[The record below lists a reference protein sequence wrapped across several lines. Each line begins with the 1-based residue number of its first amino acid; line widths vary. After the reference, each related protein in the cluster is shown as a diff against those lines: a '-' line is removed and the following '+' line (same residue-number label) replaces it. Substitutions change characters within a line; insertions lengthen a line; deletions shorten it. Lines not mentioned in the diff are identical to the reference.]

1 MRDFDVVIFGAT
13 SFVGQIIA
21 RYFALHYSQQEKVKW
36 ALAGRSQDKLN
47 ALVKGLPSKHDNK
60 PQLLVA
66 DVQDDLA
73 LANMCKRTKV
83 VLSTVGPYSQYG
95 EPVIKACIECDTSY
109 VDLTGEPQW
118 IKAMLD
124 LYGKSANQSQAKL
137 VNSCGFDSIPSDLG
151 VYYLQQQSQLHFN
164 KPCTKVAM
172 RVKRIR
178 GGASGGTIASILQ
191 LVEEM
196 GRDKSLRKKIA
207 NPYVLCPP
215 NHGFSKRQPNLKKAC
230 YDNHTQRWIAPFIM
244 AAINTRIVHRS
255 NALMGN
261 PYTDHFVY
269 EEALVTGKKT
279 KGVMTGWMTTLGLGG
294 FMAAASIK
302 PLRSLM
308 EKYWLPKSG
317 EGPSEKAQQEGF
329 FDIYFYGETDAGDT
343 LIVQVTGD
351 KDPGY
356 GSTAQMISEAA
367 IKLAKSDKLQ
377 ALPGGFYTPA
387 SCFGDTLFTPL
398 QEHAGLTF
406 EEVGHSAV
414 KAKITSP

>member
-1 MRDFDVVIFGAT
+1 MRDYDVVVFGAT

-21 RYFALHYSQQEKVKW
+21 RYLSTHYSQQDKVKW
-36 ALAGRSQDKLN
+36 SLAGRSQNKLDGV
-47 ALVKGLPSKHDNK
+47 VKDLPSKHNTRPDILIADVNDYDA
-60 PQLLVA
+60 LVA
-66 DVQDDLA
+66 
-73 LANMCKRTKV
+73 MCKRAKV
-83 VLSTVGPYSQYG
+83 VLSTVGPYAQFG
-95 EPVIKACIECDTSY
+95 EPVIKACIESDTSY

-124 LYGKSANQSQAKL
+124 AHGKAASDSNAKL

-151 VYYLQQQSQLHFN
+151 VYFLQQQSQLRFG

-172 RVKRIR
+172 RVRRIR
-178 GGASGGTIASILQ
+178 GGASGGTVASMLQ

-196 GRDKSLRKKIA
+196 GRDKSLRKKLA

-215 NHGFSKRQPNLKKAC
+215 DHGLSARQPNIKKAC
-230 YDNHTQRWIAPFIM
+230 YDHHTKRWIAPFIM

-261 PYTDHFVY
+261 PYTDHFTY
-269 EEALVTGKKT
+269 EEALVTGKDT
-279 KGVMTGWMTTLGLGG
+279 KGAMTGWMTTLGLGG
-294 FMAAASIK
+294 FMMAASVK
-302 PLRSLM
+302 PLRGLM

-329 FDIYFYGETDAGDT
+329 FDIYFYGETDDGNT
-343 LIVQVTGD
+343 LTVRVTGD

-356 GSTAQMISEAA
+356 GSTAQMIAEAA
-367 IKLAKSDKLQ
+367 IKLAKSEKLQ

-387 SCFGDTLFTPL
+387 SCFESSLFAPL

-406 EEVGHSAV
+406 EEAD
-414 KAKITSP
+414 

>member
-1 MRDFDVVIFGAT
+1 MRDFDVVVFGAT

-21 RYFALHYSQQEKVKW
+21 RYLFAHYGQQENVKW
-36 ALAGRSQDKLN
+36 ALAGRSEHKLN
-47 ALVKGLPSKHDNK
+47 NVLKEATSKRSSTPELLIADVNDYAS
-60 PQLLVA
+60 LVA
-66 DVQDDLA
+66 
-73 LANMCKRTKV
+73 MCKRAKV
-83 VLSTVGPYSQYG
+83 VLSTVGPYAQFG

-124 LYGKSANQSQAKL
+124 AYGKAASTSQAKL

-151 VYYLQQQSQLHFN
+151 VYYLQQQSQQRYS

-172 RVKRIR
+172 RVRRIR
-178 GGASGGTIASILQ
+178 GGASGGTVASMLQ

-196 GRDKSLRKKIA
+196 SRDKSLRKKLA

-215 NHGFSKRQPNLKKAC
+215 DHGLSVRQPNIKKAC
-230 YDNHTQRWIAPFIM
+230 YDHHTQRWIAPFIM

-261 PYTDHFVY
+261 AYSDHFTY

-279 KGVMTGWMTTLGLGG
+279 KGAMTGWMTTLGLGG
-294 FMAAASIK
+294 FMMAASVK
-302 PLRSLM
+302 PLRGLM

-317 EGPSEKAQQEGF
+317 EGPSEKAQKEGF
-329 FDIYFYGETDAGDT
+329 FDIYFYGETDNGET
-343 LIVQVTGD
+343 MTVRVTGD

-356 GSTAQMISEAA
+356 GSTAQMITEAA
-367 IKLAKSDKLQ
+367 IKLAKSEKLQ

-387 SCFGDTLFTPL
+387 SCFESSLFTPL

-406 EEVGHSAV
+406 EEV
-414 KAKITSP
+414 K